1 MCIRDRL
8 LPIGIFKVDKTF
20 QSNIF
25 DEKDLDIHTT
35 IDREDD
41 IHTVQLQL
49 SGRLMQIFPFI
60 KKFDTKG
67 LIFYNLKHTKM
78 DSDSTLLN
86 NSAIRETTSFN
97 ITKRFSLYE

>member
-1 MCIRDRL
+1 
-8 LPIGIFKVDKTF
+8 
-20 QSNIF
+20 
-25 DEKDLDIHTT
+25 
-35 IDREDD
+35 
-41 IHTVQLQL
+41 
-49 SGRLMQIFPFI
+49 MQIFPFI